1 MGIMAISF
9 ETDPTEE
16 KIFGISSPRD
26 AVPSQQEMR
35 AYAQREAQRR
45 RDGERALDMRDRLLG
60 CHGTMYAAIL
70 NTRVGK

>member
-35 AYAQREAQRR
+35 VYAQREAQRR
-45 RDGERALDMRDRLLG
+45 RDREQVSVMRDRLLG
-60 CHGTMYAAIL
+60 YNGATYAAIL